1 MKYSRFYEELAKL
14 YRAELEDLRTD
25 SEGKDILRKRLA
37 EKRKQLPLLLPMMK
51 TNPEMLAVAFH
62 GGFRFMNPLVME
74 TLLGK
79 EAKQQPSWASLAS
92 AVQLEAWAE
101 PLAQTVL
108 KDADGAAFLVIAAA
122 LEYLQRSKQTRQMAQ
137 PVDGDDADDEHEED
151 DQHELREDGDLD
163 GHYGRHGRDDGDDG
177 DDIDLEE
184 AGADWLAEQGFDRK
198 E

>member
-1 MKYSRFYEELAKL
+1 MKYSRFYEELAKV

-25 SEGKDILRKRLA
+25 SEGKDILRARLA

-74 TLLGK
+74 TLLSK
-79 EAKQQPSWASLAS
+79 EANKQPGWASLAE
-92 AVQLEAWAE
+92 AVKLEAWAE
-101 PLAQTVL
+101 PLAQIVL
-108 KDADGAAFLVIAAA
+108 KDADGAGFLVIAAA
-122 LEYLQRSKQTRQMAQ
+122 LEYVQRSKQTRQMAQ
-137 PVDGDDADDEHEED
+137 PVDDDEADDESEHD
-151 DQHELREDGDLD
+151 DQGELREDGDLD